1 MMLMMMGDSYS
12 LPIQLK
18 TTEGIA
24 NFSTFEDLEIM
35 FGNVRKTISNGE
47 ITYDDE
53 RQMFLVPLSQN
64 ETFRQKNPVEVQAR
78 AKFFDGEV
86 VGINLGLVDIQKSAS
101 KVVL

>member
-12 LPIQLK
+12 LPIQLR
-18 TTEGIA
+18 TAEEIA
-24 NFSTFEDLEIM
+24 NLSTFEELEIM

-47 ITYDDE
+47 ITYDEE

-78 AKFFDGEV
+78 AKFFGGDV
-86 VGINLGLVDIQKSAS
+86 VGINLGFVDIQKSTS